1 MDDDDDHRIIMEI
14 AVCKCEECLEVI
26 IRAHVPKRNCGIGDS
41 RHREGFG
48 SIHNEQ
54 INPCMSPGNGGIAMS
69 MVCSNLITLK
79 SLTLTRAMIR
89 QQIRSK
95 TFHMNCEMKKAMTK

>member
-1 MDDDDDHRIIMEI
+1 MDDDDHRIIMEI

-41 RHREGFG
+41 RHQEVLR
-48 SIHNEQ
+48 SICNEQ
-54 INPCMSPGNGGIAMS
+54 INPCVSPDNGGIATS
-69 MVCSNLITLK
+69 TVCSNLITLK
-79 SLTLTRAMIR
+79 SLTLTRAMTR

-95 TFHMNCEMKKAMTK
+95 TFHMDCEMKKAMTK